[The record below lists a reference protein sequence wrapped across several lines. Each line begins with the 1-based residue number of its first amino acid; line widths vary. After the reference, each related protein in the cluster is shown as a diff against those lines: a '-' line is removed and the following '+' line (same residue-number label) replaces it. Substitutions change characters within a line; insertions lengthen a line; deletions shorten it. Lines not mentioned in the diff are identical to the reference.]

1 MLKINRRQ
9 TDNGTGSTVRWIRSY
24 YVETKESNCLLS
36 TVAAKNEQDTH
47 THTHTQHTKQRHN
60 RKKKT
65 SPHNTTKQEMNM
77 KK

>member
-47 THTHTQHTKQRHN
+47 THTHTKTQSK
-60 RKKKT
+60 RKKNP
-65 SPHNTTKQEMNM
+65 PHNKTIQKEMNM
-77 KK
+77 KT